1 MARHPST
8 KQEKGG
14 RESTTPPDTATL
26 LDWTIRYAVPASGL
40 AAAVIYGVL
49 RLSYALFYQPLRA
62 TPEEVGYGYSEILAG
77 QLIGAVELTLVVWG
91 VCFGVGMLWRAVR
104 RRWRLRPGQGRR
116 PQADEGGRHTV
127 RATAVRSGLVALSLV
142 AVLLPLIARE
152 MGAIAATEGE
162 TMRNIHLVGSNI
174 PVLPVTA
181 VPARV
186 TALDP
191 EVADVEERDCLLYLG
206 AADGVAVFFD
216 VATKEGLR
224 VPSSAVLVSL
234 LNSEGV
240 DEGCG
245 SGREP
250 VAAG

>member
-1 MARHPST
+1 VAGRPSK

-14 RESTTPPDTATL
+14 REVASTTDTASL

-77 QLIGAVELTLVVWG
+77 QLIGALELTLVVWG
-91 VCFGVGMLWRAVR
+91 VCFGIAWLWRAAR
-104 RRWRLRPGQGRR
+104 RRLGPPVGKARPPRNDEKGR
-116 PQADEGGRHTV
+116 PALWGP
-127 RATAVRSGLVALSLV
+127 AARSALVALGLV
-142 AVLLPLIARE
+142 AVLLPVIARE
-152 MGAIAATEGE
+152 MGAIAATNGE

-186 TALDP
+186 TALNP
-191 EVADVEERDCLLYLG
+191 EAGDIEGRACLLYLG
-206 AADGVAVFFD
+206 AAAGVFVFFD
-216 VATKEGLR
+216 VRTKEGLR
-224 VPSSAVLVSL
+224 VPSTAVVVHLF
-234 LNSEGV
+234 NSEGV
-240 DEGCG
+240 DTTCADGV
-245 SGREP
+245 EP
-250 VAAG
+250 VPTG

>member
-1 MARHPST
+1 MAKRPLAT
-8 KQEKGG
+8 QKERR
-14 RESTTPPDTATL
+14 REPTSLPDTPSL

-77 QLIGAVELTLVVWG
+77 QLIGALELSLVVWG
-91 VCFGVGMLWRAVR
+91 LCFGLAAVWRAGR
-104 RRWRLRPGQGRR
+104 RRVTPSSSRGRDPVSDERGLRGRWG
-116 PQADEGGRHTV
+116 P
-127 RATAVRSGLVALSLV
+127 AVRSGFVALGLV
-142 AVLLPLIARE
+142 TVLLPVIARE
-152 MGAIAATEGE
+152 MGAIAATKGR

-191 EVADVEERDCLLYLG
+191 EVGDVEDRDCLLYLG
-206 AADGVAVFFD
+206 AADGVSVFFD

-234 LNSEGV
+234 LNSYGV
-240 DEGCG
+240 DENCAEE
-245 SGREP
+245 REP
-250 VAAG
+250 AAGT